1 MQEIKEYKPIA
12 LIYYINGAGER
23 DAIPIPNDK
32 VKELQNVIEKSKM
45 IKIEWTVIN
54 TFEIKE
60 IKPYERLSEVEMMF
74 RTIEPKARNKILLK
88 IKRYIQNSEMRG
100 YKKYSTASLL
110 ETLSTMKQG
119 ENMMQRRINN
129 YYE

>member
-1 MQEIKEYKPIA
+1 MQNIKEYKPVA
-12 LIYYINGAGER
+12 LVYYINGAGER
-23 DAIPIPNDK
+23 DVLTIPNDK
-32 VKELQNVIEKSKM
+32 IAEFQKTIEKSKM
-45 IKIEWTVIN
+45 VEVEGITIN

-60 IKPYERLSEVEMMF
+60 IKPFDRISEVEMMF

>member
-45 IKIEWTVIN
+45 IKIEGTVIN